1 MAPAAVVR
9 TALLWPPRPRLEAWG
24 CPSAPLRKGP
34 DVSDPFQQPTR
45 PTDPP
50 ACLLPTNPFAGTV
63 DTLDLNG
70 VKAARGAGRSG
81 PDAAD
86 VATWRVTVASLLGVV
101 LLSGWAALT
110 TDFGGPDDTEFER
123 AELAAAA
130 QQQQQRQQ
138 RQQRGDVDVAGRAA
152 AAAAAAA
159 AADGGGIEEL
169 PRGMRAPLE

>member
-1 MAPAAVVR
+1 M
-9 TALLWPPRPRLEAWG
+9 
-24 CPSAPLRKGP
+24 
-34 DVSDPFQQPTR
+34 
-45 PTDPP
+45 
-50 ACLLPTNPFAGTV
+50 LPTKPLAGTV

-101 LLSGWAALT
+101 LLSVWAALT
-110 TDFGGPDDTEFER
+110 TDFGPDDTEFER

-159 AADGGGIEEL
+159 AAGDGGGIEEL